1 MFIACSS
8 FHFYNQSVL
17 GGFKKPQKDST
28 SFYEEG
34 FFIPFFSRN
43 INQDKI
49 KRISVAATCIA
60 LAAQINIPF
69 FVDGFILTLAVI
81 LLPVFL
87 YFNDDLNP
95 IPLTLGI
102 AFASPFFRG
111 LLLFITNNY
120 AIETIA
126 QYIFTDIAFY
136 ICYGCM
142 YYFLYWHRAYR
153 NDSSFF
159 FTIVLC
165 DYVSNILEVS
175 LLLNFSNYSLHLF
188 KILFLVALL
197 RSLISCFIAFLYHYF
212 TLMIRKK
219 SHEQRYYNFLW
230 SVSAVKSEV
239 YFMNKNINEIER
251 IMKNAYLLNK
261 ELCIENPSSKNGS
274 IALDIARDVHEV
286 KKDYQNV
293 IKGLGSYFEVEN
305 DSFMRLSD
313 ILKIVLMHSRSLIR
327 ERELDIL
334 ITVKN
339 QIDLQINNHYYLVS
353 ILSNIIANSI
363 DAIGNQHGGSITVI
377 VKDQGEQLLISIA
390 DNGPGIPS
398 EIKDMIFQPGFSTKF
413 NQRTGDVYRGIG
425 LSHVKIIVAEQ
436 FGGNI
441 EVVSEEGKGT
451 IFFLTLSKEKLTM
464 EEQS

>member
-1 MFIACSS
+1 MS
-8 FHFYNQSVL
+8 L
-17 GGFKKPQKDST
+17 
-28 SFYEEG
+28 
-34 FFIPFFSRN
+34 FSRN

-60 LAAQINIPF
+60 LAAQVNMTM
-69 FVDGFILTLAVI
+69 FVDGFILTLSVI

-102 AFASPFFRG
+102 AIASPFFRG
-111 LLLFITNNY
+111 LLLFITNHY
-120 AIETIA
+120 AITTIA

-136 ICYGCM
+136 LCYGCV
-142 YYFLYWHRAYR
+142 YYFLYWHRTYR

-159 FTIVLC
+159 FTILLC
-165 DYVSNILEVS
+165 DYLSNILEVS
-175 LLLNFSNYSLHLF
+175 LLLNFSNYSLRLF

-197 RSLISCFIAFLYHYF
+197 RTLISCFVACFYHYF

-219 SHEQRYYNFLW
+219 SHEQRYYYFLW

-239 YFMNKNINEIER
+239 YVMNKNINEIER

-261 ELCIENPSSKNGS
+261 ELSNEDPTSENGK

-305 DSFMRLSD
+305 YSFMRFSE

-327 ERELDIL
+327 ERNLDIL

-353 ILSNIIANSI
+353 ILSNIITNSI
-363 DAIGNQHGGSITVI
+363 DAIGKQREGSITVI
-377 VKDQGEQLLISIA
+377 IKEEGQQLLISIS
-390 DNGPGIPS
+390 DNGPGIPP

-413 NQRTGDVYRGIG
+413 NQYTGDIYRGIG
-425 LSHVKIIVAEQ
+425 LSHVKIIMEEQ

-441 EVVSEEGKGT
+441 NVVSEEGKGT
-451 IFFLTLSKEKLTM
+451 VSFLTFNKEILTTG
-464 EEQS
+464 EQL

>member
-1 MFIACSS
+1 M
-8 FHFYNQSVL
+8 
-17 GGFKKPQKDST
+17 T
-28 SFYEEG
+28 
-34 FFIPFFSRN
+34 FFSVR
-43 INQDKI
+43 INEDKI
-49 KRISVAATCIA
+49 KRISIAATCIA
-60 LAAQINIPF
+60 LAAQINLPF
-69 FVDGFILTLAVI
+69 FVNGFILTPAVI
-81 LLPVFL
+81 LLPIFL

-111 LLLFITNNY
+111 LLLLITNNY

-126 QYIFTDIAFY
+126 QYILTDIVFY
-136 ICYGCM
+136 LCYGCM

-153 NDSSFF
+153 NDSTFF

-175 LLLNFSNYSLHLF
+175 LLLNFSDYSLDLF
-188 KILFLVALL
+188 NILFLVALI

-219 SHEQRYYNFLW
+219 SHEKRYYQFLW

-251 IMKNAYLLNK
+251 IMKNAYLLYK
-261 ELCIENPSSKNGS
+261 ELYNENPSSINGS

-293 IKGLGSYFEVEN
+293 IKGLGSFFEVEN
-305 DSFMRLSD
+305 DSYMRLSD
-313 ILKIVLMHSRSLIR
+313 ILKIVLMHSRGLIR
-327 ERELDIL
+327 ERKLDIL
-334 ITVKN
+334 ITVKK
-339 QIDLQINNHYYLVS
+339 QIDLQVKNHYYLVS
-353 ILSNIIANSI
+353 ILSNIIVNSI
-363 DAIGNQHGGSITVI
+363 DSIGNQHGGLITVI
-377 VKDQGEQLLISIA
+377 VRDQGEQLVISIL

-398 EIKDMIFQPGFSTKF
+398 EIKELIFQPGFSTKF
-413 NQRTGDVYRGIG
+413 NKYTGAIYRGIG
-425 LSHVKIIVAEQ
+425 LTNVKIIIEEQ

-441 EVVSEEGKGT
+441 KVVSEEGKET
-451 IFFLTLSKEKLTM
+451 TFLLSFNKEKLTM
-464 EEQS
+464 GEQP

>member
-1 MFIACSS
+1 M
-8 FHFYNQSVL
+8 L
-17 GGFKKPQKDST
+17 QKT
-28 SFYEEG
+28 SKRFDKFFWEG

-49 KRISVAATCIA
+49 KRITVAATCIA
-60 LAAQINIPF
+60 LAAQINITF

-81 LLPVFL
+81 LLPIFL

-120 AIETIA
+120 ALETIA
-126 QYIFTDIAFY
+126 SYIFTDIAFY
-136 ICYGCM
+136 LCYGFV

-159 FTIVLC
+159 FTILLC
-165 DYVSNILEVS
+165 DYISNLLEVS
-175 LLLNFSNYSLHLF
+175 LLLNFSHYSLRLF
-188 KILFLVALL
+188 KILFIVALL
-197 RSLISCFIAFLYHYF
+197 RALISCFIAFLYHYF

-261 ELCIENPSSKNGS
+261 ELFHENPLSKNGS

-305 DSFMRLSD
+305 DPFMRLSD
-313 ILKIVLMHSRSLIR
+313 ILKIVLMHSRSLVR
-327 ERELDIL
+327 ERKLDIL

-339 QIDLQINNHYYLVS
+339 QIDLQIVNHYYLVS
-353 ILSNIIANSI
+353 ILSNIIVNGL
-363 DAIGNQHGGSITVI
+363 DAIGKQHGGSITVI
-377 VKDQGEQLLISIA
+377 VKDQGEQLLISIT

-398 EIKDMIFQPGFSTKF
+398 EIIDMIFEPGFSTKF
-413 NQRTGDVYRGIG
+413 NQYTGDIYRGIG
-425 LSHVKIIVAEQ
+425 LSHVKIIVVEQ
-436 FGGNI
+436 FGGHI
-441 EVVSEEGKGT
+441 KVVSEEGKGAN
-451 IFFLTLSKEKLTM
+451 FFLTLNKEKLTTG
-464 EEQS
+464 EQS